1 MSDEQ
6 GQDKGLRERI
16 RRLLRRDDPEA
27 KLRESLEE
35 TIGEIIEEGE
45 DPPVEIGAQ
54 ERVLIRNIFKLR
66 ELTAYDVMVPR
77 AGIVAVAP
85 DTTLPAR
92 VETIRREAP

>member
-35 TIGEIIEEGE
+35 TIGDIIEEGE
-45 DPPVEIGAQ
+45 DPPAEIGAQ
-54 ERVLIRNIFKLR
+54 ERVLIGNIFKLR

-77 AGIVAVAP
+77 CTG
-85 DTTLPAR
+85 
-92 VETIRREAP
+92 